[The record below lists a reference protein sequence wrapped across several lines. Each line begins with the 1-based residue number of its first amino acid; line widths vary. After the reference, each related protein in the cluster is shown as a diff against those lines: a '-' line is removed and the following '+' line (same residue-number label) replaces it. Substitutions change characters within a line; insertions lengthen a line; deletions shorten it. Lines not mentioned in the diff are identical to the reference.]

1 MAEMQP
7 APACPVFLR
16 VQGIK
21 GAVRKNSGKTAILLE
36 SRAIS
41 FPSNPKKL
49 LGNFSE

>member
-16 VQGIK
+16 VQGIM
-21 GAVRKNSGKTAILLE
+21 GAVRENSVKTAILLA

-49 LGNFSE
+49 LENFSK